1 MDKRLEAP
9 VGNAKEQA
17 NAGAPAAGEAAL
29 SFEALIGE
37 IERLTTLLERGEAPL
52 EEALAAFER
61 GMQLSRR
68 AGAMLEQA
76 EARLVRLMEVERG
89 EVGEVPIDLA
99 AAGREPAGK

>member
-1 MDKRLEAP
+1 MEPLEAA
-9 VGNAKEQA
+9 VAGNDDRTKADAE
-17 NAGAPAAGEAAL
+17 L
-29 SFEALIGE
+29 SFEALMVE
-37 IERLTTLLERGEAPL
+37 IDRLTALLERGDAPL

-89 EVGEVPIDLA
+89 EVSEVPHDLGA
-99 AAGREPAGK
+99 AAREVGQ

>member
-1 MDKRLEAP
+1 
-9 VGNAKEQA
+9 VGNPRQQA
-17 NAGAPAAGEAAL
+17 STSAQAEADAAL
-29 SFEALIGE
+29 TFEALIGE
-37 IERLTTLLERGEAPL
+37 IERLTALLERGDAPL

-89 EVGEVPIDLA
+89 EVTEVPLDLA
-99 AAGREPAGK
+99 ATTREPAGSGQ

>member
-1 MDKRLEAP
+1 M
-9 VGNAKEQA
+9 GNAREQA
-17 NAGAPAAGEAAL
+17 NAGAPAEIEAGL
-29 SFEALIGE
+29 SFEALISE

-76 EARLVRLMEVERG
+76 EARLVRLMEAERG
-89 EVGEVPIDLA
+89 EVAEVPLDLA
-99 AAGREPAGK
+99 TTGREPMGK